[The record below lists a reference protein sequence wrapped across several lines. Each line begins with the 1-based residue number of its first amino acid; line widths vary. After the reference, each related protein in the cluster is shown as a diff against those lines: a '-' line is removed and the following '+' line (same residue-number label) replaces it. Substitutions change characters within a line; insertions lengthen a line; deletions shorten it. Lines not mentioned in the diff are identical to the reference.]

1 MNRIARVIARSVV
14 ALGLLVLLAGCD
26 RPADPAASQETTTSA
41 QQTIGASTPSS
52 TAAVAV
58 SRAATRVADD
68 QSSGIIELLALERTG
83 TFITAGPV
91 RHGEATIVGDAAGR
105 LTATDPDGAAWQ
117 IDLPDPILSLAVTPD
132 RVYVATAA
140 TIAALSP
147 GSGGRLWER
156 RLDTP
161 ATTGIAESPSI
172 VAAGTGSGVI
182 AAWDAESGRD
192 RWATDLFRVARDPL
206 IIADGRVFV
215 VTDDGVIHALALADG
230 SVEWSVP
237 IDDETAVALAGAVYR
252 DGLVAAGSADGRVV
266 VVDLSGNV
274 IVRLG
279 RAGPRSGATVT
290 GDAVFAPLLGRRSVI
305 TVSGAGSVV
314 ARDLASDQRGGDAPA
329 LWTRE
334 MSGPV
339 YGTPFVRGEYL
350 MLGQSDG
357 IVALSIADGS
367 PRSRLIVDAA
377 PLDAGHVVGPELIV
391 ALNDGSL
398 LRASLDGSAND
409 PPLFT
414 AGRVWRLP
422 PAGVF
427 RLTDAEVAIR
437 MSVPRDAAF
446 EVIVA
451 TVPAEEVIF
460 SVSDPAGTVIATNM
474 EHVELASSLRVA
486 LRAGLTYTL
495 RIRRIAPV
503 GTVSMEVTPRR
514 ID

>member
-1 MNRIARVIARSVV
+1 MRRVARVIARSVV
-14 ALGLLVLLAGCD
+14 ALALLALLAGCD
-26 RPADPAASQETTTSA
+26 RPADPGSSQETTTSA
-41 QQTIGASTPSS
+41 QQTIGASTPGSA
-52 TAAVAV
+52 AAVTV
-58 SRAATRVADD
+58 SRAATRVTDD

-83 TFITAGPV
+83 AFITAGPV

-117 IDLPDPILSLAVTPD
+117 IDLRDPILSIAVSPA

-156 RLDTP
+156 RLDTA

-172 VAAGTGSGVI
+172 VAAGLGSGVI

-192 RWATDLFRVARDPL
+192 RWATDLARVARDPL

-215 VTDDGVIHALALADG
+215 VTDDGTVHALALADG

-237 IDDETAVALAGAVYR
+237 IDTEPAVALGGAVYR
-252 DGLVAAGSADGRVV
+252 DGRIAAGSADGRVV

-274 IVRLG
+274 VLRHG
-279 RAGPRSGATVT
+279 RAGSQGGAAVT
-290 GDAVFAPLLGRRSVI
+290 DGTSFAPLLGRRSVI

-314 ARDLASDQRGGDAPA
+314 ARDLDGDQRGGGAAA

-350 MLGQSDG
+350 ILGQSDG

-377 PLDAGHVVGPELIV
+377 PLDAGHVIGQELIV

-398 LRASLDGSAND
+398 LRANLDGSAND

-422 PAGVF
+422 PEGVF
-427 RLTDAEVAIR
+427 RLTDGEVAIR
-437 MSVPRDAAF
+437 MSVARDAAF
-446 EVIVA
+446 EVIVD
-451 TVPAEEVIF
+451 TVPDEEVIF

-474 EHVELASSLRVA
+474 EHVDLASSLRVA

-495 RIRRIAPV
+495 RIRRITPV
-503 GTVSMEVTPRR
+503 GTVSVQVTPRR